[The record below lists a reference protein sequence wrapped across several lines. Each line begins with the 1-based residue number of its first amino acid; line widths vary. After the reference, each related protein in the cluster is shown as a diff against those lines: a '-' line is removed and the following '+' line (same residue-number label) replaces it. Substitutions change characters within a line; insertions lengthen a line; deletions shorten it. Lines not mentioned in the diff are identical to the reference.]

1 MRSSIGSN
9 LLDGASP
16 IRQQV
21 GVKGVKPVGNFV
33 FGERSPLGFALATI
47 KKGVDQIVII
57 VIVSRPSYRY
67 GIPVPGG
74 RGGETFHALLRL
86 LRIVISADDDSCA
99 LPRRFEAG
107 RKTCSHLYGDFINHG
122 RDILGA
128 VVQNDT
134 FNFWGLLPAM
144 QHRFP
149 LNKARR
155 WGLDQGSIG
164 RAEVNFFPGTP
175 VAVRVVD
182 IAAACQEFKIALAA
196 HFHASPLR
204 EQTRIK
210 NITLVVSFAVKRG
223 A

>member
-1 MRSSIGSN
+1 
-9 LLDGASP
+9 
-16 IRQQV
+16 
-21 GVKGVKPVGNFV
+21 
-33 FGERSPLGFALATI
+33 
-47 KKGVDQIVII
+47 
-57 VIVSRPSYRY
+57 
-67 GIPVPGG
+67 
-74 RGGETFHALLRL
+74 
-86 LRIVISADDDSCA
+86 
-99 LPRRFEAG
+99 
-107 RKTCSHLYGDFINHG
+107 
-122 RDILGA
+122 
-128 VVQNDT
+128 
-134 FNFWGLLPAM
+134 M
-144 QHRFP
+144 QHRLP

-223 A
+223 AENKNFAQVARGGIQRAIHSVSHRSDLIGAGFHQVGVIPMITNCEDASFVSRSRDQPLLSGDAFEGQSVHQLVA